1 MKWKIVAIRNKLLL
15 FSNEKY
21 FWILLLLVIDL
32 RHSFEKS
39 IKIDKISKEIGYHYI
54 LYIKV
59 LKMSHVIFLVFDY
72 Y

>member
-1 MKWKIVAIRNKLLL
+1 M
-15 FSNEKY
+15 
-21 FWILLLLVIDL
+21 DL

-59 LKMSHVIFLVFDY
+59 LKMSHNIFLGFDY
-72 Y
+72 YSLSRSR